1 MVKAELKEAVV
12 RMLVDK
18 NVLTTGDGASVVSSP
33 SPHSYPGK
41 DQVEV
46 VGGQSVIV
54 GASEIEFKPSRTVPK
69 LTPLYPGRSSED
81 VRLRLRLA
89 RLQFEA
95 QEKERDAEYSHR
107 LAVRRM

>member
-18 NVLTTGDGASVVSSP
+18 NVFITGDGASVVSSS

-46 VGGQSVIV
+46 EEVIGGVSVIV
-54 GASEIEFKPSRTVPK
+54 EASEIEFKPPRTVPK
-69 LTPLYPGRSSED
+69 FTPLYPGRSSED

-95 QEKERDAEYSHR
+95 HEKPEGERC
-107 LAVRRM
+107 

>member
-1 MVKAELKEAVV
+1 
-12 RMLVDK
+12 MLI
-18 NVLTTGDGASVVSSP
+18 TGDGASVVSSP

-46 VGGQSVIV
+46 VG
-54 GASEIEFKPSRTVPK
+54 ASEIEFRPPRTVPK
-69 LTPLYPGRSSED
+69 FTPLSPGRSED
-81 VRLRLRLA
+81 ARLRLRLA

>member
-18 NVLTTGDGASVVSSP
+18 NVFITGDGASVVSSS

-46 VGGQSVIV
+46 EEVIGGVSVIV
-54 GASEIEFKPSRTVPK
+54 EASEIEFKPPSTVPK
-69 LTPLYPGRSSED
+69 FTPLSPGRSED
-81 VRLRLRLA
+81 ARLRLRLA

-95 QEKERDAEYSHR
+95 HEKPEGERC
-107 LAVRRM
+107 